1 MTTTHVVLVS
11 WRDGEREQAEQVVRP
26 LVADFPQT
34 IPDVLDV
41 VQGPSNSPEGLEDG
55 FDYALVVTFASPE
68 ARNVYLD
75 HPAAPAGQPGDPG
88 STPTGCS
95 SSTSDPPQ
103 TSEASQASC
112 RAA

>member
-11 WRDGEREQAEQVVRP
+11 WRDGEGEQAEQVARP

-41 VQGPSNSPEGLEDG
+41 VQGPSTSPEGLEDG

-68 ARNVYLD
+68 ARDVYLD
-75 HPAAPAGQPGDPG
+75 HPGHQPV
-88 STPTGCS
+88 
-95 SSTSDPPQ
+95 
-103 TSEASQASC
+103 SQAIRQHSD
-112 RAA
+112 RVLVFDV